1 MDVMLFVH
9 LFFSPY
15 YSTIS
20 VPNPDFE
27 TILCKK
33 ININTFFAY
42 QFMDEETT
50 DGLLQGKCYGKFFE
64 KEMLWKAMVK
74 CVLDTCQCHEDSN
87 NTFLQ

>member
-1 MDVMLFVH
+1 M
-9 LFFSPY
+9 
-15 YSTIS
+15 
-20 VPNPDFE
+20 PNPEFE

-64 KEMLWKAMVK
+64 KGNVMESNGQV
-74 CVLDTCQCHEDSN
+74 CVGHMSMS
-87 NTFLQ
+87 